1 MKKIINLIF
10 ILLFLVVFSV
20 GCTSED
26 NKPTSEEI
34 GEIMEDTLKEKDR
47 QEDNDICIVASYIYG
62 TPFGD
67 TIEDRAESMKN
78 IIGMKEEDLTNTEVV
93 ITKISTREMT
103 KSLEE
108 TLDLYEVG
116 QIEFTKEEYK
126 VLSDLYNY
134 LSQVMNDS
142 KEFQRANNHDNK
154 KWTQYMKEDTFYIA
168 KMYSGFLT
176 YK

>member
-10 ILLFLVVFSV
+10 ILLFIVMFII
-20 GCTSED
+20 GCTKED
-26 NKPTSEEI
+26 KPTSKEI
-34 GEIMEDTLKEKDR
+34 EVSIESSLKEMDR
-47 QEDNDICIVASYIYG
+47 QEDNDICIVASYIYD

-67 TIEDRAESMKN
+67 TIEERAESMKN
-78 IIGMKEEDLTNTEVV
+78 IIGMKQEDLTNTEVV
-93 ITKISTREMT
+93 ITQIATRKMVE
-103 KSLEE
+103 SLED

-116 QIEFTKEEYK
+116 EIEFTKKEYN

-134 LSQVMNDS
+134 LSQVMRDS
-142 KEFQRANNHDNK
+142 KEFQRKNNHNNK
-154 KWTQYMKEDTFYIA
+154 KWTEYMKEDTYYIA

>member
-1 MKKIINLIF
+1 MKKIINLIL
-10 ILLFLVVFSV
+10 ILLFLVVFSI
-20 GCTSED
+20 GCTKED
-26 NKPTSEEI
+26 NKPTSTEIEEVI
-34 GEIMEDTLKEKDR
+34 ESSLKEKDR
-47 QEDNDICIVASYIYG
+47 QEDNDICIVDSYIYE

-67 TIEDRAESMKN
+67 TIVDRAESMKN

-93 ITKISTREMT
+93 ITQITTREMI
-103 KSLEE
+103 KSLED
-108 TLDLYEVG
+108 TLELYKVG

-142 KEFQRANNHDNK
+142 KEFQRSNNHDNK
-154 KWTQYMKEDTFYIA
+154 KWTEYMKEDTYYIA